1 MSHPEHTVKSRVAA
15 ISILASAVMA
25 AAKFVVGI
33 AIGSLALI
41 SEALHSSVDLVATVI
56 TWLVV
61 RVSGKPAD
69 KEHHYGHGKLESL
82 SALGVIAMLYVLAG
96 GILVESWSRLREG
109 AIPPTLSAIPFIV
122 LLIDIGVNFWRARAL
137 HRTARDTKSQAL
149 AADALHFASDVL
161 GSLAVIAGLAL
172 SGLGYAWGDAA
183 AAIGVAVVISLL
195 GLRLARSTV
204 ETLLDRAPEGVSE
217 KAAAAIK
224 AVPGVVGVERLRV
237 RMVGPTHFIDAIV
250 QVPRTFPIDRVDEI
264 KRKAQAAVTRALDD
278 ADLTFTAV
286 PVARDNESV
295 RERIMVIARNSG
307 LAVHHVTVHDLGG
320 KLTVSIDLE
329 VDGGMELTAAH
340 DIAQD
345 LERNIRDEFGEDVE
359 VDTHIEPLEP
369 ELPHGVDAAPDRVET
384 IRTALTRFAADS
396 AIHDIHS
403 VRVRDTDAGEIVNF
417 HCHAAPSMSVI
428 EVHENVDEIERAL
441 RRAFPAVKRV
451 ISHAEPPD
459 AQSNPANAGRVLVSD
474 SPRRCVARVI
484 RRWTRFIFINESLT
498 LDRPRKLD
506 SNRCDSEVAG
516 GSAELGAE
524 DFAISFPWG
533 LKAWRAHT
541 RRARAS
547 NPIRSR
553 DWRSRSRNRPIIGS

>member
-1 MSHPEHTVKSRVAA
+1 MRHPVHATKSRVAA
-15 ISILASAVMA
+15 ISIFASAGMA
-25 AAKFVVGI
+25 TAKFVVGI

-41 SEALHSSVDLVATVI
+41 SEALHSSVDVIATVV
-56 TWLVV
+56 TWMVV
-61 RVSGKPAD
+61 RVSDLPAD

-96 GILVESWSRLREG
+96 GILVESYSRLHEG
-109 AIPPTLSAIPFIV
+109 APPPTLSAIPFIV
-122 LLIDIGVNFWRARAL
+122 LLLDIAVNFWRARAL
-137 HRTARDTKSQAL
+137 QRAAQETRSQAL

-161 GSLAVIAGLAL
+161 GSVAVIIGLAL

-183 AAIGVAVVISLL
+183 AAIGVAIMIAML

-204 ETLLDRAPEGVSE
+204 ETLVDRAPEGASE
-217 KAAAAIK
+217 KATAAIR

-237 RMVGPTHFIDAIV
+237 RMVGSTHFIDAIV
-250 QVPRTFPIDRVDEI
+250 QVPRTYPIDRVEEM
-264 KRKAQAAVTRALDD
+264 KRKAQAAVVKTLED

-329 VDGGMELTAAH
+329 VDGDMALTAAH
-340 DIAQD
+340 DIAQG
-345 LERNIRDEFGEDVE
+345 LERSIRDEFGEDVE

-369 ELPHGVDAAPDRVET
+369 ELPHGTDAAPARVET
-384 IRTALTRFAADS
+384 IRAALSRFATDG

-417 HCHAAPSMSVI
+417 HCRAAPSMSVI
-428 EVHENVDEIERAL
+428 KVHENVDEIERAL
-441 RRAFPAVKRV
+441 RRAFPTVKRV

-459 AQSNPANAGRVLVSD
+459 A
-474 SPRRCVARVI
+474 
-484 RRWTRFIFINESLT
+484 
-498 LDRPRKLD
+498 
-506 SNRCDSEVAG
+506 
-516 GSAELGAE
+516 
-524 DFAISFPWG
+524 
-533 LKAWRAHT
+533 
-541 RRARAS
+541 
-547 NPIRSR
+547 
-553 DWRSRSRNRPIIGS
+553 